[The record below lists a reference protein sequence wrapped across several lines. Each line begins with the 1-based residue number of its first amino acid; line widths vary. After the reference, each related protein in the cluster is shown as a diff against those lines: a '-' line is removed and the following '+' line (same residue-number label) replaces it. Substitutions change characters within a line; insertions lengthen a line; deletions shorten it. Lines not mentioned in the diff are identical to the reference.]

1 MGALPDRYDWV
12 ESRRNCGLTTLGNNP
27 ICARHWAHQRERQLR
42 QGEQCVMT
50 ERLRLQ
56 VNERRHELLAVLG
69 ESSRGH

>member
-1 MGALPDRYDWV
+1 MATDGPVRISGDY
-12 ESRRNCGLTTLGNNP
+12 TLVR
-27 ICARHWAHQRERQLR
+27 RHWAHQRERQLR

-69 ESSRGH
+69 ESSPGH